1 MNKNSEYN
9 GKMWKNIP
17 FAESKCAQTTD
28 SKCQLWTNIDFI
40 LKVWYNYVNFII
52 QEGFDNP
59 IPIEVGIGKK
69 NKKQIKNAMNR
80 YDSDYGIVISNSTMS
95 IEKDE
100 DVIFISPR
108 TFSFM

>member
-1 MNKNSEYN
+1 MNK
-9 GKMWKNIP
+9 
-17 FAESKCAQTTD
+17 SKKLEATFVA
-28 SKCQLWTNIDFI
+28 SSFFNLAIGGNRQLSLFYDDNEKRNVD
-40 LKVWYNYVNFII
+40 FII